1 MLPLPSGRHFEK
13 PGLKQFTTAESGTR
27 ISAELQGTLQSTFM
41 QLFFKHLTH
50 WKKKNIRKRE
60 VLIIALFLLS
70 IQKLHCGYF
79 RVIHCTKQDARRDQ
93 ISLQL
98 LLMNTLHFF
107 VKGWRLTADL

>member
-50 WKKKNIRKRE
+50 WKKKKHKKERSANYCLVFAKYTKAS
-60 VLIIALFLLS
+60 L
-70 IQKLHCGYF
+70 
-79 RVIHCTKQDARRDQ
+79 RV
-93 ISLQL
+93 
-98 LLMNTLHFF
+98 F
-107 VKGWRLTADL
+107 